1 MTAITPIEPAPTAGH
16 HGEGHTIFSP
26 RRQGDFLA
34 SLAHSGNVRLAC
46 RAASVSSQTAYR
58 ARRCSPGF
66 ARAWDAAL
74 LAARD
79 HAEQVLADR
88 ALDGWEEAVFYHGE
102 EVARRRR
109 YSDRL
114 LLAHLARLDR
124 LEERGDV
131 AEALTRLDDVI
142 DGLRE
147 GEAIEDCFPAQ
158 AGTSVGCAGRPET
171 PACAGDHGKGA
182 GDRESSQDTVPP
194 VPSCRVCAGAW
205 AGEEEGWVS
214 DGEGDGES
222 DSEDSARLLAMN
234 LARPAGVPWPSDLG
248 ATRAAA
254 QRIER
259 YQLEA
264 FEVDGHRW
272 WEVTCEETMMDSI
285 LYGHVEEDEEDEDNA
300 VDGRDA
306 GMGEGG
312 DPASAAGDGGGDR
325 PGTGGTGR
333 DVVNASG

>member
-1 MTAITPIEPAPTAGH
+1 MTAITPIEPAPTAGP

-124 LEERGDV
+124 LAERAEV
-131 AEALTRLDDVI
+131 AVMLPRLDAAI
-142 DGLRE
+142 AALRE
-147 GEAIEDCFPAQ
+147 GTAAEVALPDLPVDVYCEE
-158 AGTSVGCAGRPET
+158 CAP
-171 PACAGDHGKGA
+171 CA
-182 GDRESSQDTVPP
+182 
-194 VPSCRVCAGAW
+194 PSCVTC
-205 AGEEEGWVS
+205 GEEIQPGW
-214 DGEGDGES
+214 EE
-222 DSEDSARLLAMN
+222 EHAAARL
-234 LARPAGVPWPSDLG
+234 
-248 ATRAAA
+248 RAAL
-254 QRIER
+254 RP
-259 YQLEA
+259 QLA
-264 FEVDGHRW
+264 H
-272 WEVTCEETMMDSI
+272 
-285 LYGHVEEDEEDEDNA
+285 A
-300 VDGRDA
+300 
-306 GMGEGG
+306 EG
-312 DPASAAGDGGGDR
+312 
-325 PGTGGTGR
+325 
-333 DVVNASG
+333 